1 MELWVDNGWTGNG
14 PWRGALDGLL
24 RESGPS
30 DHIVPAADVT
40 EDPNGY
46 HFYFEIPGMANESID
61 VRVEDES
68 LVVEAERKRP
78 EWAKDTEIH
87 RTERFYGRIHR
98 RFRAPGA
105 PPPRRRPRGVSRGDS
120 RGHSRQASGD
130 QADPRE
136 GRARE
141 LDARAPWLYAEQ
153 ENSSLSLP
161 SVMRQ

>member
-24 RESGPS
+24 RESGAT

-46 HFYFEIPGMANESID
+46 HFYFEIPGMTSESID
-61 VRVEDES
+61 VRVEDDS

-87 RTERFYGRIHR
+87 RTVRFYGRVHR
-98 RFRAPGA
+98 SFRLPEDARHEDIRA
-105 PPPRRRPRGVSRGDS
+105 
-120 RGHSRQASGD
+120 AY
-130 QADPRE
+130 RE
-136 GRARE
+136 GVLEVTVGKRPEAKPIRVKVERE
-141 LDARAPWLYAEQ
+141 
-153 ENSSLSLP
+153 N
-161 SVMRQ
+161 

>member
-98 RFRAPGA
+98 SFRLPEDARHDDVRA
-105 PPPRRRPRGVSRGDS
+105 
-120 RGHSRQASGD
+120 AY
-130 QADPRE
+130 RE
-136 GRARE
+136 GILEVTVGKRPETKPIRVKVERE
-141 LDARAPWLYAEQ
+141 
-153 ENSSLSLP
+153 N
-161 SVMRQ
+161 